1 MFYRVFKLFI
11 SNNLILRHR
20 YFLISCS
27 GEARLH
33 LSQIIYDFQNHQL
46 TLKKD
51 ALASFFTQKQINVFD
66 YKPLEQRLSS
76 YALLQYADYLM
87 GASTGM
93 KSRLLHQA
101 YSFFP
106 TD

>member
-1 MFYRVFKLFI
+1 MYDSDYICTASIGVINVMFESL
-11 SNNLILRHR
+11 
-20 YFLISCS
+20 
-27 GEARLH
+27 LH
-33 LSQIIYDFQNHQL
+33 LSQIIYDFQNYQL
-46 TLKKD
+46 ILKKD

-76 YALLQYADYLM
+76 YALLQYVDYLM

>member
-1 MFYRVFKLFI
+1 MYDSDYICTASIGVINVMFESL
-11 SNNLILRHR
+11 
-20 YFLISCS
+20 
-27 GEARLH
+27 LH

-76 YALLQYADYLM
+76 YALLQYADYLR

>member
-1 MFYRVFKLFI
+1 MYDSDYICTASIGVINVMFESL
-11 SNNLILRHR
+11 
-20 YFLISCS
+20 
-27 GEARLH
+27 LH

-46 TLKKD
+46 TIKKD
-51 ALASFFTQKQINVFD
+51 ALASFFTQKQINVFG

-87 GASTGM
+87 GASIGM

>member
-1 MFYRVFKLFI
+1 MYDSDYICTASIGVINVMFESL
-11 SNNLILRHR
+11 
-20 YFLISCS
+20 
-27 GEARLH
+27 LH
-33 LSQIIYDFQNHQL
+33 LSQIIYDFQNHKL
-46 TLKKD
+46 TVKKGR
-51 ALASFFTQKQINVFD
+51 LSVLFYSKQINVFD

-87 GASTGM
+87 GASIGM

-106 TD
+106 TG

>member
-1 MFYRVFKLFI
+1 MYDSDYICTASIGVINVMFE
-11 SNNLILRHR
+11 SQ
-20 YFLISCS
+20 
-27 GEARLH
+27 LH
-33 LSQIIYDFQNHQL
+33 LSQIIYEFQNHKL
-46 TLKKD
+46 TVKKD
-51 ALASFFTQKQINVFD
+51 VLASFFIQKQINVFD

-76 YALLQYADYLM
+76 YALLQYVDYLM

-106 TD
+106 TG